1 MAIIS
6 KSDVYAAQDKIMRGE
21 ISLDQ
26 YIEIVN
32 AYNQQLQTGMLTQ
45 RDIGNGLEP
54 SDPVSPQPEP
64 APSTSSDRTYT
75 YVRESSDLP
84 GGSSRDIWNA
94 NEVNT
99 TTGHSGLTDLF
110 NSRKEYQQIF
120 GSADNFISYMDQMYD
135 LQQANPE
142 LYNWWETDSAEQFAD
157 ANGYPPEAA
166 YDGLEAAAQREFDRE
181 YLDYQIETRE
191 QQFINMSQS
200 GDYRGLVE
208 QFGLNDVIRNDDGDI
223 FAFNGGFPVEIY
235 EVDDHLGVDEYG
247 RIALAIGLSLYAG
260 PFLSSALAPG
270 AGAVGTTLGAAA
282 SGAVTSAMSQL
293 IISGEIDINQMAE
306 AALTA
311 GVSTAAVNALREA
324 GTIEQVT
331 EWLNSQVGEFVQL
344 EDGQLFQLNNPAL
357 PDSGAFA
364 GDAWTVTLPSG
375 AVLDYDVFLGLAES
389 VYGSPVVAEISRG
402 FPDWL
407 NTVVDVA
414 DPAFQ
419 AVSSAIEAATSMS
432 RGTGSGGVGS
442 IVENVQPINDT
453 TTLVSQLEEAIENAR
468 NEGDD
473 EQAEAIQ
480 AELDA
485 LLGTD
490 TTTDDSADTDPE
502 IRQQH
507 LLGWCCSWNF
517 WQWCVHC

>member
-1 MAIIS
+1 MAVS
-6 KSDVYAAQDKIMRGE
+6 PELRKARNTVLRFQEK
-21 ISLDQ
+21 LDL
-26 YIEIVN
+26 
-32 AYNQQLQTGMLTQ
+32 ALDAGNQELIDLRTEKLNEAKENLRQVERRSSGMLT
-45 RDIGNGLEP
+45 G
-54 SDPVSPQPEP
+54 SD
-64 APSTSSDRTYT
+64 TSNRTYT

-94 NEVNT
+94 TEVNT

-142 LYNWWETDSAEQFAD
+142 LYNWWETDTAEQFAD

-166 YDGLEAAAQREFDRE
+166 YEGLEAAAQREFDRE

-223 FAFNGGFPVEIY
+223 FAFNGGFPVEIF
-235 EVDDHLGVDEYG
+235 EVDDNLGLEDYG
-247 RIALAIGLSLYAG
+247 RIALAVGLSLYAG
-260 PFLSSALAPG
+260 PYLSSALAPS

-293 IISGEIDINQMAE
+293 IISGEIDTNQLID

-324 GTIEQVT
+324 GTIE
-331 EWLNSQVGEFVQL
+331 EIASWLESQTGEFVQL
-344 EDGQLFQLNNPAL
+344 EDGRLFQVET
-357 PDSGAFA
+357 FA
-364 GDAWTVTLPSG
+364 GNPYVITEGG
-375 AVLDYDVFLGLAES
+375 ARVDYGLFFNLAEN
-389 VYGSPVVAEISRG
+389 VYGSPVVAEVFRG

-432 RGTGSGGVGS
+432 RGTSSGGVGS

-453 TTLVSQLEEAIENAR
+453 TTLVSQLEEAIEIGRA
-468 NEGDD
+468 
-473 EQAEAIQ
+473 
-480 AELDA
+480 
-485 LLGTD
+485 
-490 TTTDDSADTDPE
+490 
-502 IRQQH
+502 H
-507 LLGWCCSWNF
+507 
-517 WQWCVHC
+517 V